1 MNVSGGAAV
10 VPAGDPVKPADILLV
25 EDEATLA
32 GAVRTALQREG
43 YRVRWAADGRAALD
57 LFGRAQP
64 DLVLLD
70 IMLPV
75 IDGLDVC
82 RAIRQS
88 SIAPIMMLTA
98 RTSELDTVLG
108 LELGADDYLA
118 KPFGMRELIA
128 RVRALL
134 RRAAAGASVHADR
147 PLTVDYLRILPRER
161 KVFRDGEPVQLRPRE
176 FDLLHFLAR
185 NRGQVFSRDQLL
197 EHVWGY
203 DFAGES
209 RTVDVHIRLLREK
222 LERAPSEPVLIQTVR
237 HAGYCLR

>member
-1 MNVSGGAAV
+1 MTTSGAVSTATTNGAARAAAV
-10 VPAGDPVKPADILLV
+10 LLV

-43 YRVRWAADGRAALD
+43 YRVQWAADGRAALD
-57 LFGRAQP
+57 LFNREQP
-64 DLVLLD
+64 DIVLLD

-75 IDGLDVC
+75 LDGLEVC
-82 RAIRQS
+82 RAIRQT
-88 SIAPIMMLTA
+88 SIVPILMLTA
-98 RTSELDTVLG
+98 RNTELDTVLG
-108 LELGADDYLA
+108 LELGADDYLS

-134 RRAAAGASVHADR
+134 RRAVSGAAAQADR

-161 KVFRDGEPVQLRPRE
+161 KVYRDGEPVALRPRE
-176 FDLLHFLAR
+176 FDLLLFLAR
-185 NRGQVFSRDQLL
+185 HRGQVFSRDQLL

>member
-1 MNVSGGAAV
+1 MTASSPAAV
-10 VPAGDPVKPADILLV
+10 TPANGVTKPATILLV
-25 EDEATLA
+25 EDESTLA

-43 YRVRWAADGRAALD
+43 YRVQWAADGRAALD
-57 LFGRAQP
+57 LFNREQP

-75 IDGLDVC
+75 LDGLEVC
-82 RAIRQS
+82 RAMRQN
-88 SIAPIMMLTA
+88 SIVPIMMLTA
-98 RTSELDTVLG
+98 RNTELDTVLG
-108 LELGADDYLA
+108 LELGVDDYLA
-118 KPFGMRELIA
+118 KPFGMRELVA

-134 RRAAAGASVHADR
+134 RRAVSGAAAQADR
-147 PLTVDYLRILPRER
+147 PLTVDYLRLLPRER

-176 FDLLHFLAR
+176 FDLLLFLAR
-185 NRGQVFSRDQLL
+185 HRGQVFSRDQLL

-209 RTVDVHIRLLREK
+209 RTVDVHVRLLREK
-222 LERAPSEPVLIQTVR
+222 LERNPSEPVLIQTVR